1 VIAVGGVTGLVQRIG
16 IRASVIR
23 LPDNSELIV
32 PNGQLISEKVTNRTL
47 PSRQARIDLR
57 VGVAYDSDPQ
67 RVIELLTKVAAA
79 HPLVASQPPAE
90 AFMKEFGADAL
101 MFDLVFW
108 TDVPVRAPRVHS
120 DVAGRGKHRVAR
132 RENHDPVP
140 AAQSALAEHRAVRC
154 RCTSAAG
161 DHGSAAGFPQRLG
174 AQARSPCHAR
184 GRRALPA

>member
-1 VIAVGGVTGLVQRIG
+1 VQRIG

-120 DVAGRGKHRVAR
+120 DVAVAV
-132 RENHDPVP
+132 NT
-140 AAQSALAEHRAVRC
+140 ALRDAKI
-154 RCTSAAG
+154 TIP
-161 DHGSAAGFPQRLG
+161 FPQRSLHLRSIEPSV
-174 AQARSPCHAR
+174 ADALQPPASTARPPDSRSA
-184 GRRALPA
+184 